1 MKTRIINARILTMEE
16 GSEIFEGELRI
27 DGSRITYVGAPAE
40 TDEVFDSVIDAK
52 RNLVLPG
59 FKNAH
64 THSAMTFLRSSADD
78 LPLLQW
84 LNEQVFPF
92 EAKLT
97 ADDIYSLSRL
107 AILEYVTSGIT
118 AVMEM
123 YMQPEAI
130 AQAFNEMGMRVVQV
144 GAANNFSQSTELVE
158 HWYKTLNGNSEL
170 TGFRIG
176 FHAEYT
182 CSEDFIE
189 RIADIAERNRQPVF
203 THISEGQPEV
213 DECIGRYGMTPVA
226 FLAKKGVFRY
236 GGAGYHLVHTTPEDI
251 EILKENRIAVVTN
264 SGSNM
269 KLASG
274 IAPIEDYLRAGI
286 PVAIGTDGP
295 ASNNCLDIFREM
307 FLTTGMAKL
316 RAGSAAAVP
325 AREVLK
331 MVTCNA
337 AKIMTIPDA
346 DVLAPGK
353 LADLVMI
360 DLNQPNMQPINKI
373 DCNLVYSGSKQNVMM
388 TMVHGRILYDQ
399 FDGRQNYHFDKE
411 PGEIYEICQKIRDRI
426 LG

>member
-1 MKTRIINARILTMEE
+1 MKIRIVNARILTMEE
-16 GSEIFEGELRI
+16 GSEIFQGEI
-27 DGSRITYVGAPAE
+27 QISGSRITYVGAPVE
-40 TDEVFDSVIDAK
+40 TQEVFDRVIDAK
-52 RNLVLPG
+52 QNLVLPG

-78 LPLLQW
+78 LPLLEW

-97 ADDIYSLSRL
+97 ADDIYWLSKL
-107 AILEYVTSGIT
+107 AILEYATSGIT

-123 YMQPEAI
+123 YMEPEAI
-130 AQAFNEMGMRVVQV
+130 AQSFEEMGMRIVQV

-158 HWYKTLNGNSEL
+158 HWLKTLNNQSEL
-170 TGFRIG
+170 TSFRIG

-189 RIADIAERNRQPVF
+189 RIADIAARHKEPVF

-226 FLAKKGVFRY
+226 FLVKKGIFQY
-236 GGAGYHLVHTTPEDI
+236 GGAGYHLVHTTPGDI
-251 EILKENRIAVVTN
+251 ELLKENGIAVVTN

-274 IAPIEDYLRAGI
+274 TAPIEDYLKAGI

-316 RAGSAAAVP
+316 RAGSAAALP

-331 MVTCNA
+331 MVTCSA
-337 AKIMTIPDA
+337 ARIMTIPDA

-388 TMVHGRILYDQ
+388 TMVHGKVLYDQ
-399 FDGRQNYHFDKE
+399 FDGRQHFHFPQE
-411 PGEIYEICQKIRDRI
+411 PEEIYETCQKIRDRI